1 MSHCLKAGIPVGVGC
16 SVTRAPRGSCREV
29 LKHLW
34 RTCDTDLRRQRRDPE
49 EK

>member
-1 MSHCLKAGIPVGVGC
+1 MSHCLKASIPVGVGC
-16 SVTRAPRGSCREV
+16 SVTSAPRGSCREV
-29 LKHLW
+29 LW